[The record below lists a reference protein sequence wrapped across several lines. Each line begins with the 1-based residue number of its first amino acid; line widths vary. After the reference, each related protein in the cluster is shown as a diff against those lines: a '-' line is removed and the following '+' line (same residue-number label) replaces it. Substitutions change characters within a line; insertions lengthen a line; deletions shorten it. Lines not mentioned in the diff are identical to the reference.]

1 MLFDIRSPGRRMA
14 VKVIY
19 GGLAVLLGGGLILFG
34 VGSGI
39 QGGGLFDAISGS
51 SGDLPDNAFVKQ
63 ADKQQKFVAT
73 HPKDAEAYA
82 QLARLRF
89 QSASFD
95 DNKQVFTDSGLK
107 ELALA
112 DQAWQRHLKLA
123 GDKPNLRVAN
133 IMLRVYDVNALN
145 QPAKGADAMQLII
158 DAAGK
163 DATAKQYAQ
172 LAYFAY
178 IGQDTRL
185 GKLAGDKAIALSPK
199 DDREQIKAVIAS
211 YKQAGQQAAA
221 AAKTTATPAPTP

>member
-39 QGGGLFDAISGS
+39 QGGGLFDALSGNS
-51 SGDLPDNAFVKQ
+51 KDLPDNAFVKQ
-63 ADKQQKFVAT
+63 ADQQQKFVVA
-73 HPKDAEAYA
+73 HPHDAEAYA

-89 QSASFD
+89 QSAPYD
-95 DNKQVFTDSGLK
+95 DSKQAFTVSGMK
-107 ELALA
+107 ELALS

-123 GDKPNLRVAN
+123 GNHPNLRVAN

-145 QPAKGADAMQLII
+145 EPAKGADAMQLII
-158 DAAGK
+158 DDAGK
-163 DATAKQYAQ
+163 NATAKQYAQ

-178 IGQDTRL
+178 IGQDDRL
-185 GKLAGDKAIALSPK
+185 GKLAGDKAVALSPK
-199 DDREQIKAVIAS
+199 DDREQIKAVIDQ
-211 YKQAGQQAAA
+211 YKQAGKQAATQ
-221 AAKTTATPAPTP
+221 TTAAPAPTP

>member
-1 MLFDIRSPGRRMA
+1 MLFDIRSPGRRRA

-19 GGLAVLLGGGLILFG
+19 GGLAVLLAGGLILFG

-39 QGGGLFDAISGS
+39 QGGGLWDAISGS

-63 ADKQQKFVAT
+63 ADKQQKFVAA
-73 HPKDAEAYA
+73 HPDDAEAWA

-89 QSASFD
+89 QSADYD
-95 DNKQVFTDSGLK
+95 DGKQAFTTSGTK
-107 ELALA
+107 QLALA

-133 IMLRVYDVNALN
+133 IMLRVYDANALN
-145 QPAKGADAMQLII
+145 QPTKGADAMQLII
-158 DAAGK
+158 DDAGK
-163 DATAKQYAQ
+163 NATSKQYAQ

-185 GKLAGDKAIALSPK
+185 GKLAGDKAISLSPK
-199 DDREQIKAVIAS
+199 DDREQIKAVIEQ
-211 YKQAGQQAAA
+211 YKSAGEQVAAA
-221 AAKTTATPAPTP
+221 TKTTAAEPAP